1 MIAVSLILPIAT
13 QTPLKDYVGK
23 DGCYYVEGVISTN
36 AHWCVIGGCGMAVF
50 RLGCMID
57 RRIPVK
63 YIYAFGYVL
72 LALNASTYLVGT
84 SGVGW
89 EKNVVSQFCMN
100 INEEQADVTNEYQK
114 SSEDLAFF
122 KVLKIS
128 NVFIAQTLSILEL
141 LIYVFIIH
149 RLWKSDQLNYQE
161 GIITFSMKRERN
173 AKNAITLK
181 GQFLA
186 FILEFGSAT
195 IIAIYFISG
204 NLMNSSYVLLFFN
217 IVVTFAISLTQL
229 FTSHELKRFLRN
241 HFNW

>member
-1 MIAVSLILPIAT
+1 
-13 QTPLKDYVGK
+13 
-23 DGCYYVEGVISTN
+23 
-36 AHWCVIGGCGMAVF
+36 MAIF

-241 HFNW
+241 HFYW